1 MNEAELKARALS
13 ALEAFQQADQYL
25 LEHDLSERCIA
36 ARVPVAWIIFG
47 EQSMA
52 TSRFSRNFRAGLV
65 ARNGPKHE
73 TAEMFYC

>member
-36 ARVPVAWIIFG
+36 ARVAFHLQNILSDCPALSVDVEHNRKGI
-47 EQSMA
+47 EE
-52 TSRFSRNFRAGLV
+52 RRNSDEA
-65 ARNGPKHE
+65 
-73 TAEMFYC
+73 